1 MDSLDSLVL
10 SIVPQART
18 DSELRRELIATCR
31 DILTRSVKE
40 AKAQW
45 RLPSYK

>member
-18 DSELRRELIATCR
+18 DNELRRELIATCK
-31 DILTRSVKE
+31 DILTRSVKGAE
-40 AKAQW
+40 AQR
-45 RLPSYK
+45 RLTILK

>member
-18 DSELRRELIATCR
+18 DNKLRRELIATCR

-40 AKAQW
+40 PMAH
-45 RLPSYK
+45 R